1 MRLVSAAIEKH
12 AHRNVEKLALGII
25 TELRRAGFEIV
36 RRSNELLAEATD
48 GSEIRGMNW
57 TKATIFAV
65 LIVTAII
72 VAIHYRKLA
81 GAVVLPLTLVA
92 LYSVWHWGR
101 EA

>member
-1 MRLVSAAIEKH
+1 VRGNA
-12 AHRNVEKLALGII
+12 EKLALGV
-25 TELRRAGFEIV
+25 TAAGRFRDRAAVRASFGLKELISA
-36 RRSNELLAEATD
+36 RS
-48 GSEIRGMNW
+48 RGMNW

-81 GAVVLPLTLVA
+81 GTVVLPVTLVA
-92 LYSVWHWGR
+92 LYAVWRWGR